1 MGKKVRL
8 KDLGLE
14 HYEDKKNGTDVLG
27 TKKGGGLFGKRPG
40 SKKK

>member
-14 HYEDKKNGTDVLG
+14 HYKNKKNGTDVLG
-27 TKKGGGLFGKRPG
+27 ARKGGGLFGKRPG
-40 SKKK
+40 SKRK